1 MIQSRFAFL
10 VAFTLVLLACASG
23 AQRRQMEEVEL
34 AVYSKH
40 AGEPIDQIRSFR
52 FISWQPVSDNTL
64 LLEARLNDW
73 YLITVSGPCMNL
85 PFAHTIAFE
94 THINTLQARFD
105 SIRVEGEPVP
115 CRIETIRPV
124 DVKAVKAE
132 LKQRQAV
139 AE

>member
-1 MIQSRFAFL
+1 MIRFRFAFV
-10 VAFTLVLLACASG
+10 VALMLVLAACASG
-23 AQRRQMEEVEL
+23 AQRRQMEAAEL
-34 AVYSKH
+34 AVYTKH

-73 YLITVSGPCMNL
+73 YLIKVFGPCMSL
-85 PFAHTIAFE
+85 PFARTIGFE
-94 THINTLQARFD
+94 THLNTLQARFD

-124 DVKAVKAE
+124 DAKAAKAE
-132 LKQRQAV
+132 LRQMRADS
-139 AE
+139 